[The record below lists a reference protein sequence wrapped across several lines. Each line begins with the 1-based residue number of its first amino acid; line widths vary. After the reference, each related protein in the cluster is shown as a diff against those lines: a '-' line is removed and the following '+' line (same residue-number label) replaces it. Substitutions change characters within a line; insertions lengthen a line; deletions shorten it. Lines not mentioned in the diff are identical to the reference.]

1 MRSLHLS
8 NTALWRIF
16 TTIVLFELL
25 LAAAYLIEQASGQSS
40 WNVQRLLDADGE
52 QGFAV
57 WFSSLQLALIGIV
70 IALRLLHWD
79 QGRDPARWFIV
90 LLSLGLLTLS
100 MDEHL
105 QLHEEVSKWSRRT
118 GVGDFWGGQGLLLTM
133 FGTTALVLA
142 AVSWRQIL
150 TLWNFQQRA
159 LLLVSGGLAI
169 FFAGAIGLDLI
180 AHLFLDHNTWL
191 YTLEAAAE
199 EFLEQLGGT
208 VMLMGAIEFSLVS
221 DRQTVNKTPRDA
233 ATAPLRSPTG
243 TAPQEPVATP
253 HE

>member
-8 NTALWRIF
+8 NSALWRIF
-16 TTIVLFELL
+16 TTIVLLELL

-52 QGFAV
+52 QGIAV
-57 WFSSLQLALIGIV
+57 WFSSLQLAVIGIV

-79 QGRDPARWFIV
+79 QGRDPARWFII
-90 LLSLGLLTLS
+90 LLSVGLLALS

-105 QLHEEVSKWSRRT
+105 QLHEEISKWSRRT

-133 FGTTALVLA
+133 FGTTALV
-142 AVSWRQIL
+142 SWRQLLI
-150 TLWNFQQRA
+150 LWNAHQRA
-159 LLLVSGGLAI
+159 LLLGGGGLAI
-169 FFAGAIGLDLI
+169 FFAGAIGLDLL
-180 AHLFLDHNTWL
+180 AHLLLDHNTWL

-208 VMLMGAIEFSLVS
+208 VMLLGAIEFALVS
-221 DRQTVNKTPRDA
+221 DRQPVNTAPRDA
-233 ATAPLRSPTG
+233 ATAPLRSPAG
-243 TAPQEPVATP
+243 AA
-253 HE
+253 